1 MRIIFTIKTHF
12 LFLIIHTLLNF
23 NNIEFFKR
31 KILYIKKI
39 MKILSFIF
47 ISEALFPIISGIFYV
62 IRSYS
67 FSFIPNNEYQCSLFF
82 EIVLLEFGMFLSFIL
97 EFINISRQ
105 RGRKTDSKVNASNG
119 YQNIKNSKYYYQF
132 FYVVSLTT

>member
-1 MRIIFTIKTHF
+1 
-12 LFLIIHTLLNF
+12 
-23 NNIEFFKR
+23 
-31 KILYIKKI
+31 
-39 MKILSFIF
+39 MKILSFSF

-62 IRSYS
+62 VRSYS
-67 FSFIPNNEYQCSLFF
+67 FSFIPNNEYQCPFFF

>member
-1 MRIIFTIKTHF
+1 
-12 LFLIIHTLLNF
+12 
-23 NNIEFFKR
+23 
-31 KILYIKKI
+31 
-39 MKILSFIF
+39 MKILSFSF
-47 ISEALFPIISGIFYV
+47 IPEALFPIISGIFYV
-62 IRSYS
+62 VRSYS
-67 FSFIPNNEYQCSLFF
+67 FSFIPNNEYQCPLFF

-132 FYVVSLTT
+132 LCGFFDYIGVFFSFLILITKN

>member
-1 MRIIFTIKTHF
+1 MKRVKVTQYIYQSNF

-23 NNIEFFKR
+23 NNTESFKR
-31 KILYIKKI
+31 YILLYIKKI
-39 MKILSFIF
+39 IKILSFSF
-47 ISEALFPIISGIFYV
+47 IPEALFPIISGIFYV
-62 IRSYS
+62 VRSYS
-67 FSFIPNNEYQCSLFF
+67 FSFIPNNEYQCPLFF

-97 EFINISRQ
+97 EFINIS
-105 RGRKTDSKVNASNG
+105 TSNG